1 MQGIHKEEAK
11 ERRKRKVGKSKS
23 ESRKWEKDIETKAGE
38 KKVQKRKNEAR
49 ENALKGWRNERV

>member
-23 ESRKWEKDIETKAGE
+23 KNRKWEKDIETKAGE
-38 KKVQKRKNEAR
+38 KKV
-49 ENALKGWRNERV
+49 L